1 MKVELS
7 KKSLSVI
14 ATYLIIIGVYLIVFL
29 AVPFPK
35 TAVSWISI
43 VFTLISFV
51 FSLAVCLYAFKDNES
66 LTSKVYGFPI
76 FRVGYLYAG
85 AQFVTGVILC
95 ILGAFLNVPWW
106 IAFVLSIVLLGAA
119 LIGIIATDNIKD
131 VVIEQEQV
139 TEVKTKVI
147 RTFTVDL
154 SYASTLCT
162 NPTLSKALEKLAEEF
177 KYSDPVSSEATE
189 EIENLL
195 KEEVTKLETLLK
207 DNLEKE
213 TLDQIERINAILI
226 KRNKI
231 AKESK

>member
-7 KKSLSVI
+7 KKALSVI
-14 ATYLIIIGVYLIVFL
+14 AAYLIVIGVYLIVFL
-29 AVPFPK
+29 AIPFPK
-35 TAVSWISI
+35 AAASWISI

-85 AQFVTGVILC
+85 AQFVTGIILC
-95 ILGAFLNVPWW
+95 VLGAFLNVPWW
-106 IAFVLSIVLLGAA
+106 IAFVLSVVLLGAA
-119 LIGIIATDNIKD
+119 SIGVVAADNIKD
-131 VVIEQEQV
+131 VVVEQDETVQV
-139 TEVKTKVI
+139 QTKVI

-162 NPTLSKALEKLAEEF
+162 NSTLSKALEKLAEEF
-177 KYSDPVSSEATE
+177 KYSDPVSSDATE
-189 EIENLL
+189 EIEKQL

-213 TLDQIERINAILI
+213 TLEQIEKVNAMLL

-231 AKESK
+231 AKENK

>member
-7 KKSLSVI
+7 KKALSVI
-14 ATYLIIIGVYLIVFL
+14 AAYLIVIGVYLIVFL
-29 AVPFPK
+29 AIPFPK
-35 TAVSWISI
+35 TAASWISI

-85 AQFVTGVILC
+85 AQFVKGVLIC
-95 ILGAFLNVPWW
+95 VLGAFLNVPWW
-106 IAFVLSIVLLGAA
+106 IAFVLSVVLLGAA
-119 LIGIIATDNIKD
+119 SIGVVAADNIKD
-131 VVIEQEQV
+131 VVVEQDETVQV
-139 TEVKTKVI
+139 QTKVI

-162 NPTLSKALEKLAEEF
+162 NSTLSKALEKLAEEF
-177 KYSDPVSSEATE
+177 KYSDPVSSDATE
-189 EIENLL
+189 EIEKQL

-213 TLDQIERINAILI
+213 TLEQIEKVNAMLL

-231 AKESK
+231 AKENK